1 MSGVRAGGATC
12 GSSQANTRPYLSRY
26 ATMRMARS
34 LGESPSRCTRYM
46 PPLFG
51 FGRITR
57 PPTTPNAPE
66 KTVPSASAGMAS
78 RKTLQRTPNSFSCGS
93 SRHKPSF
100 PATFCTLNHPFK
112 CWRIAYQSM
121 RKAADLLVD
130 GFPPS
135 MDALQRKGL
144 ANRTLNATSPS
155 V

>member
-1 MSGVRAGGATC
+1 MSGMRAGGATC

-26 ATMRMARS
+26 ATMRMAWS

-66 KTVPSASAGMAS
+66 KTVPSASAGTAS

-112 CWRIAYQSM
+112 YWRIAYQSM
-121 RKAADLLVD
+121 RKAADQLVG
-130 GFPPS
+130 GFPSS
-135 MDALQRKGL
+135 MDAL
-144 ANRTLNATSPS
+144 
-155 V
+155 

>member
-1 MSGVRAGGATC
+1 
-12 GSSQANTRPYLSRY
+12 
-26 ATMRMARS
+26 
-34 LGESPSRCTRYM
+34 M

-130 GFPPS
+130 GFSPS